1 MLDEVNPKKIKFY
14 LDEDLSN
21 KKWIQSREF
30 FSSEAYEYYKLIE
43 KLTQNNIDN
52 LDKKHKANFL
62 NGINSLN
69 KKEREYIKG
78 RFFTLFDKMNDLE
91 LKTENAFVGFS
102 TKYYV
107 NKKISKFFKSQ
118 IIKLINS
125 DFNDTYCEHNIIFAM
140 LYSIKPDEVKIIYP
154 IQAISYKKI
163 LIDVMLRNFVKI
175 N

>member
-1 MLDEVNPKKIKFY
+1 LYDVLLDEVNPKKIKFY

-91 LKTENAFVGFS
+91 LKTKMPLLVFLLNIMSIRKLVSFS
-102 TKYYV
+102 
-107 NKKISKFFKSQ
+107 NHR
-118 IIKLINS
+118 L
-125 DFNDTYCEHNIIFAM
+125 
-140 LYSIKPDEVKIIYP
+140 
-154 IQAISYKKI
+154 
-163 LIDVMLRNFVKI
+163 
-175 N
+175 